1 MTIPLE
7 IQNHILEFNA
17 DHRPCFDKCQKRI
30 HCFQIL
36 KQILLEGCFSRLH
49 YIIKLFDTSA
59 HENNWNFEAILRNTI
74 SDPDYFIKSLNTCK
88 CCTIHQQHRPNT
100 LE

>member
-17 DHRPCFDKCQKRI
+17 DHRPCFDKCLKRI

-36 KQILLEGCFSRLH
+36 KQIPLEGCFSRLH

-74 SDPDYFIKSLNTCK
+74 SRSRLF
-88 CCTIHQQHRPNT
+88 HQKVSTHVNVVLYINNIDQHA
-100 LE
+100 